1 MVKVRSYTDFLQM
14 LHPASGFLV
23 TRSTALKISQEGQS
37 GDEVALII
45 LGGGRQGAQV
55 GGSRE
60 LRLAAVREL
69 RLVPVREL
77 RLVAVRELRLAAV
90 RELRL
95 MAGRGLRL
103 EGAMGL
109 AVLAWLPGWPG
120 ARGVGQP
127 RGPGGLKF

>member
-69 RLVPVREL
+69 RL
-77 RLVAVRELRLAAV
+77 
-90 RELRL
+90 

>member
-55 GGSRE
+55 GSS
-60 LRLAAVREL
+60 
-69 RLVPVREL
+69 
-77 RLVAVRELRLAAV
+77 RELRLAAV

>member
-55 GGSRE
+55 GSS
-60 LRLAAVREL
+60 
-69 RLVPVREL
+69 
-77 RLVAVRELRLAAV
+77 RELRLAAV

-127 RGPGGLKF
+127 RGTGGLKF

>member
-45 LGGGRQGAQV
+45 LGSGRQGAQV
-55 GGSRE
+55 GSSRE
-60 LRLAAVREL
+60 LRLA
-69 RLVPVREL
+69 
-77 RLVAVRELRLAAV
+77 AVRELRLAAV